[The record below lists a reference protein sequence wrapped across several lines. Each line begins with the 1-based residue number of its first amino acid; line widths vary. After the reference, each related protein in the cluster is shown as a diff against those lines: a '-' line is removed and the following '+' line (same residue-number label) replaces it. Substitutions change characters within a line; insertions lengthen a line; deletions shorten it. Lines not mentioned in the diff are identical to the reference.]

1 MSDLKPTVQKPGQP
15 KRDPSYRATAKKSQA
30 TERPKMPPPTISDLK
45 VFRARTE
52 KAKNMTDEQVRA
64 AIVKERSEKLVDK
77 RGVGLGKK

>member
-1 MSDLKPTVQKPGQP
+1 
-15 KRDPSYRATAKKSQA
+15 
-30 TERPKMPPPTISDLK
+30 MPPPTISDLK

-77 RGVGLGKK
+77 SGVGLGKK